1 LLQEEVTSHVLPVAI
16 RGKAMFMEI
25 DELRKHVP
33 AAKSME
39 EYVASL
45 KEDEIVVV
53 LRNYDEPTTPPC
65 LEDGVEIFDFEKN
78 PRPVEDITNAYG
90 TKPNVPGINVVNAI
104 KAALGPGGYAVHTS
118 DGSYTGYSIWEL
130 QEFIKN
136 FDNTNLRVWIAE
148 SFDCDDFSQ
157 VLQGHVNGFFPGI
170 AFGTI
175 WYGPK
180 NPPWWGHSVNL
191 FYSYTQ
197 NRVYLVEPQSNAFY
211 SFDKNKWKAWM
222 VII

>member
-1 LLQEEVTSHVLPVAI
+1 
-16 RGKAMFMEI
+16 MYMEMK
-25 DELRKHVP
+25 ELK
-33 AAKSME
+33 KSVSTAQTME
-39 EYVASL
+39 DYVASL
-45 KEDEIVVV
+45 PKE
-53 LRNYDEPTTPPC
+53 EPTVILRDYNEPTEPPC
-65 LEDGVEIFDFEKN
+65 LETGVKVFDFEKH
-78 PRPVEDITNAYG
+78 PRPADDVTNSYG

-104 KAALGPGGYAVHTS
+104 KAALGPGNYTLHIA

-136 FDNTNLRVWIAE
+136 FDNTNLRVWISE
-148 SFDCDDFSQ
+148 VFDCDDFSQ

-180 NPPWWGHSVNL
+180 DPKERWGHSVNI
-191 FYSYTQ
+191 FYSYAD
-197 NRVYLVEPQSNAFY
+197 NKVYLVEPQTNAFY
-211 SFDKNKWKAWM
+211 AFNKTKWKAWM